1 MVSPVPRMLDT
12 CDSSHFPKKLFLLA
26 APNHSSY
33 LGVDALLN
41 DTQDLEEAKKGERLK
56 DSLDLT

>member
-12 CDSSHFPKKLFLLA
+12 CDSSFLPKKLFLLA

-33 LGVDALLN
+33 FGVDALLN
-41 DTQDLEEAKKGERLK
+41 DTQDLE
-56 DSLDLT
+56 